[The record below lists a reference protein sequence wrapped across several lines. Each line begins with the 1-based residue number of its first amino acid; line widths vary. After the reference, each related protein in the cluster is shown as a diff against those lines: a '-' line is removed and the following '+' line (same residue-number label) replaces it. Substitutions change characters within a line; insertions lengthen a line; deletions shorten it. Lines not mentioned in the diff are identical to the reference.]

1 MDRMAEEGFHL
12 KRFNNGAQ
20 ARNSNI
26 YANLSAEWWSVVGQ
40 LIERR
45 AIVIPN
51 DEKVV
56 AQLTS
61 RRKLYDSKGREKLE
75 PKDDL
80 ASRGVES
87 PDRAD
92 ALIGAVMMGIG
103 SDPYALNPNSRKLN
117 LELMRDSLQR
127 MQASA
132 SPFAEVH
139 FMAPEKHEWN

>member
-1 MDRMAEEGFHL
+1 MASVGKFLNYFRRLNLQSWQIGGDEGYGHQLMDRMAEEGFHL

-20 ARNSNI
+20 ARQPNI

-80 ASRGVES
+80 ASREW
-87 PDRAD
+87 
-92 ALIGAVMMGIG
+92 
-103 SDPYALNPNSRKLN
+103 SRPTARTL
-117 LELMRDSLQR
+117 
-127 MQASA
+127 
-132 SPFAEVH
+132 
-139 FMAPEKHEWN
+139 